1 MRGDCRKR
9 AAARR
14 KRLAKRKKQLGRNLF
29 KGSRLGYLANKFKNF
44 KKYC

>member
-14 KRLAKRKKQLGRNLF
+14 KQVAKRKKQLGGNLF

-44 KKYC
+44 